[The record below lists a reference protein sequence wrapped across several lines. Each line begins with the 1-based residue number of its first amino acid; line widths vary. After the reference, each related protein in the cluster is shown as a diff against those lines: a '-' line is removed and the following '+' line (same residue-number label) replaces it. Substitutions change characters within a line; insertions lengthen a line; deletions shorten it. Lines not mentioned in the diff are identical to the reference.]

1 MSDLI
6 RRLRQ
11 RAHLPEFSI
20 CGEAAA
26 ALEAAERERDEA
38 LRKAQKVTQGE
49 RKARLPEPV
58 PRL

>member
-6 RRLRQ
+6 RRIRA
-11 RAHLPEFSI
+11 RAHLPEFAI

-38 LRKAQKVTQGE
+38 IRQAKQASRPKPKAQHG
-49 RKARLPEPV
+49 R
-58 PRL
+58 

>member
-6 RRLRQ
+6 RRLRA
-11 RAHLPEFSI
+11 RAHLPEFAI

-38 LRKAQKVTQGE
+38 VRQAKQASRPKNKALSE
-49 RKARLPEPV
+49 KAGDVR
-58 PRL
+58 

>member
-6 RRLRQ
+6 RRLRA
-11 RAHLPEFSI
+11 RAHLPEFAI

-38 LRKAQKVTQGE
+38 IRQAKRADGKRHRVV
-49 RKARLPEPV
+49 PV
-58 PRL
+58 RAGDVR

>member
-6 RRLRQ
+6 RRLRA
-11 RAHLPEFSI
+11 RAHLPEFAI

-38 LRKAQKVTQGE
+38 IRQAKQASREKH
-49 RKARLPEPV
+49 KARPGTTDDV
-58 PRL
+58 R

>member
-26 ALEAAERERDEA
+26 ALEAAERQRDA
-38 LRKAQKVTQGE
+38 AIRQAKQA
-49 RKARLPEPV
+49 ARSTRPDPK
-58 PRL
+58 RQMT

>member
-6 RRLRQ
+6 RRLRA
-11 RAHLPEFSI
+11 RAHLPEFAI

-38 LRKAQKVTQGE
+38 VRQAKQSSRPKHKAPPE
-49 RKARLPEPV
+49 RVGAVR
-58 PRL
+58 

>member
-6 RRLRQ
+6 RRLRA
-11 RAHLPEFSI
+11 RAHLPEFAI

-38 LRKAQKVTQGE
+38 IRQAHRANRKKHTVLLKE
-49 RKARLPEPV
+49 R
-58 PRL
+58 

>member
-11 RAHLPEFSI
+11 RAHLPEFAI

-26 ALEAAERERDEA
+26 ALEAAERQRDAAIRQAKQASRE
-38 LRKAQKVTQGE
+38 KH
-49 RKARLPEPV
+49 KARPETTGDV
-58 PRL
+58 R

>member
-6 RRLRQ
+6 RRLRA
-11 RAHLPEFSI
+11 RAHLPEFAI

-38 LRKAQKVTQGE
+38 IRQPYRASRKKHTALPKQRVT
-49 RKARLPEPV
+49 
-58 PRL
+58 

>member
-6 RRLRQ
+6 RRLRA
-11 RAHLPEFSI
+11 RAHLPEFAI

-38 LRKAQKVTQGE
+38 IRQ
-49 RKARLPEPV
+49 ARQAGGKKHKWQPDRAGDV
-58 PRL
+58 R

>member
-6 RRLRQ
+6 RRLRA
-11 RAHLPEFSI
+11 RAHLPEFAI

-38 LRKAQKVTQGE
+38 IRQTKQASRPKHKTPPE
-49 RKARLPEPV
+49 RVGAVR
-58 PRL
+58 

>member
-6 RRLRQ
+6 RRLRA
-11 RAHLPEFSI
+11 RAHLPEFAI

-38 LRKAQKVTQGE
+38 IRQGK
-49 RKARLPEPV
+49 RTSRSKHKARRAGAGAV
-58 PRL
+58 R

>member
-6 RRLRQ
+6 RRLRA
-11 RAHLPEFSI
+11 RAHLPKFAI

-38 LRKAQKVTQGE
+38 IR
-49 RKARLPEPV
+49 
-58 PRL
+58 

>member
-6 RRLRQ
+6 RRLRA
-11 RAHLPEFSI
+11 RAHLPEFAI

-38 LRKAQKVTQGE
+38 IRQAHRANRKKHTAVLKERVT
-49 RKARLPEPV
+49 
-58 PRL
+58 